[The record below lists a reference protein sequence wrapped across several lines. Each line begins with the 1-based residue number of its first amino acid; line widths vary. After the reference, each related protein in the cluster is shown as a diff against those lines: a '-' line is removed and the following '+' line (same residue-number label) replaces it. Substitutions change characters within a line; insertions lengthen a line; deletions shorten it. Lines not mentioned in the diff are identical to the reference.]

1 MRVLISVYVHGIT
14 EKPTPHT
21 RTRMRMLGIAWV
33 YAHATHAFVTS
44 TLYYSAPCLELLHAY
59 VHECVTVDVNRRP
72 PLLDIC
78 GE

>member
-1 MRVLISVYVHGIT
+1 
-14 EKPTPHT
+14 
-21 RTRMRMLGIAWV
+21 MRMLGIAWV

-44 TLYYSAPCLELLHAY
+44 TLYYSAPCLELLHVC
-59 VHECVTVDVNRRP
+59 VHECVTVDVNIRP